1 MATVLD
7 TLSVPRA
14 ASALSLPTRPHIAPA
29 VPSSLSTFSARV
41 SFPPFRGLKVGPT
54 FTARSLGPLTVTSRR
69 ATSARPVV
77 CEVQDTA
84 VEGQDSGSC
93 FLKKKKK
100 NSNKDF

>member
-29 VPSSLSTFSARV
+29 VPSSLSTFSARA
-41 SFPPFRGLKVGPT
+41 SFPPFKGLKVGPT

-69 ATSARPVV
+69 ATSAGPVV